1 MTKSLS
7 IIIPTKD
14 RCETLKQLL
23 VSIKE
28 LTGLERIQPEII
40 VGENGSKDQTW
51 TMLREQAS
59 QFPVPLH
66 TLRVNRPGKC
76 AVLNE
81 AIRVARGELVALLD
95 DDVLLDPGWLD
106 AVENFFVS
114 GRYAVAQGTIRF
126 QSSDSEDPL
135 TTRLIERYR
144 TVPNLEYGPEVHE
157 VHSLNGA
164 NMVICRTV
172 FDQVGNFDER
182 LGPGA
187 SGTSE
192 DVELALRILRTGMKI
207 GYIRDAIVYHNLDRS
222 RLTEVYFKWIHKRQG
237 QSRSLFKNP
246 SMGRVL
252 WNLSRATL
260 QYGYYSLTG
269 KERQKYR
276 NKGRIYHYLGMLE
289 AKRRLSGR
297 DSHP

>member
-14 RCETLKQLL
+14 RCETLRQLL

-28 LTGLERIQPEII
+28 LKGLERIQPEII

-51 TMLREQAS
+51 TMLREQAW

-66 TLRVNRPGKC
+66 TLRINRPGKC

-114 GRYAVAQGTIRF
+114 GRYAVAQGTIRI
-126 QSSDSEDPL
+126 QSSDSEDAL
-135 TTRLIERYR
+135 TTRLIQRYR
-144 TVPNLEYGPEVHE
+144 TIPNLEYGPEVHE

-207 GYIRDAIVYHNLDRS
+207 GYMREAIVYHQLDRS
-222 RLTEVYFKWIHKRQG
+222 RLTEAYFKWIHKRQG
-237 QSRSLFKNP
+237 RSRSLFKNP
-246 SMGRVL
+246 STGRVL
-252 WNLSRATL
+252 FDLARASV
-260 QYGYYSLTG
+260 QYGLYSLIG
-269 KERQKYR
+269 KERKKYR
-276 NKGRIYHYLGMLE
+276 NKGRVYHYLGMLGI
-289 AKRRLSGR
+289 KLKPGGKG
-297 DSHP
+297 

>member
-14 RCETLKQLL
+14 RCETLRQLL

-28 LTGLERIQPEII
+28 LKGLERIQPEII

-114 GRYAVAQGTIRF
+114 GRYAVVQGTIRI
-126 QSSDSEDPL
+126 QSSDSEDAL
-135 TTRLIERYR
+135 TTRLIQRYR
-144 TVPNLEYGPEVHE
+144 TIPNLEYGPEVHE

-207 GYIRDAIVYHNLDRS
+207 GYMREAIVYHQLDRS
-222 RLTEVYFKWIHKRQG
+222 RLTEAYFKWIHKRQG

-246 SMGRVL
+246 STGRIL
-252 WNLSRATL
+252 FDLARASV
-260 QYGYYSLTG
+260 QYGLYSLIG
-269 KERQKYR
+269 KERKKYR
-276 NKGRIYHYLGMLE
+276 NKGRVYHYLGMLE
-289 AKRRLSGR
+289 IKLKPGGKG
-297 DSHP
+297 